1 MNEPLSIFK
10 LNIFISSSPSPPLLP
25 PPKKNNNKKQK
36 EKEKKK
42 IYSFLHAT
50 LRIF

>member
-10 LNIFISSSPSPPLLP
+10 LNIFISSSPSPPLP
-25 PPKKNNNKKQK
+25 PPQKKNNKKQK

>member
-25 PPKKNNNKKQK
+25 PQKKNNKKQK

>member
-1 MNEPLSIFK
+1 MNLYQYLSLTFS
-10 LNIFISSSPSPPLLP
+10 FPVAPPP
-25 PPKKNNNKKQK
+25 RFSPPKKNNNKKQK